1 MAMARRVDV
10 EAARSEAAD
19 QKEVVGEEA
28 ELATAAVTAVA
39 TAASL
44 GEGAKRAERAI
55 TTGAV
60 KDSTKMRAR
69 MCQICFVCHPFRWR
83 TR

>member
-39 TAASL
+39 TAAPL
-44 GEGAKRAERAI
+44 GEGAMRAE
-55 TTGAV
+55 
-60 KDSTKMRAR
+60 
-69 MCQICFVCHPFRWR
+69 
-83 TR
+83 

>member
-60 KDSTKMRAR
+60 KDSTKMS
-69 MCQICFVCHPFRWR
+69 QICFVCHPFRWR